1 MSAAPAGSPS
11 LALRTPSSRWRPSP
25 VLVRCRADAHQG
37 LGATNG
43 GGGGGDGVAAEIRD
57 RSHHGGRQA
66 DPWPDG
72 LGRMT
77 ISVAVCRTGV
87 DRRPARRDSEFRY
100 GASPIRVRR
109 SFLRRGHQLAVR
121 RGASRRNRRPVGD
134 HVDVG
139 SRRRPGPVKRWTRY
153 IDISGDVADALV
165 RTPIIDLTVY
175 AAPGPGVA
183 TVTTPVAPILL
194 IRGVYGCFRLSMS
207 GIEARGATRLFS
219 GSDPGGERVAADR
232 NVHSANR

>member
-139 SRRRPGPVKRWTRY
+139 SRRRPGPVNGGPVTSTY
-153 IDISGDVADALV
+153 PAMSPTLSC
-165 RTPIIDLTVY
+165 
-175 AAPGPGVA
+175 APRSSTSRCMPHPGQGWR
-183 TVTTPVAPILL
+183 PSL
-194 IRGVYGCFRLSMS
+194 RLSPQ
-207 GIEARGATRLFS
+207 FC
-219 GSDPGGERVAADR
+219 
-232 NVHSANR
+232 